1 MRTVKEQE
9 ITALAPNANAAGNA
23 RKISSGG
30 GFVSRKRSE
39 DDSFY
44 MGECKGSGK
53 NNYVVSADYID
64 EEHPVFRCSC
74 PSRQFPCKHS
84 LALLYEMAAG
94 KEFAVTEI
102 PEDILAKREKKEAR
116 AAKKQLGEK
125 KPASEKSARASRA
138 AKTKKIKKQLEGLG
152 LLRQLT
158 EGLVSGGLAAMG
170 SVSLKTYR
178 DLAKQ
183 LGDYYLPGPLVY
195 LNRLILEMEAC
206 QKDQDPRHYDQ
217 AVEILKKLRA
227 LEKKAEVYLREK
239 LEKDSPEA
247 DDDELYE
254 ELGGVWKLEQ
264 LNGLGLKKEGARL
277 VQLSFQVV
285 FDKARKEYID
295 QGFWADADTGQL
307 VHTSNYRPVKAL
319 KYVKQEDSCFGLVRP
334 SVLSYYPGS
343 ANPRV
348 RWESAAYED
357 ISAQVCKDLMEKAC
371 KDIPSAMKD
380 VKNQLKN
387 TLSQEYC
394 PVMISYQE
402 LGMAETE
409 GEEGGTGKMVCA
421 MKDHGGNRIRLG
433 SLKGWE
439 DTVSTLP
446 MLPAHSLYRE
456 GVLFGL
462 AYYDAGNRQMGIY
475 PLSIIKE
482 DGIFRLLY

>member
-9 ITALAPNANAAGNA
+9 ITALAPNANAVSNA

-39 DDSFY
+39 DDTFY
-44 MGECKGSGK
+44 MGECKGSGTSH
-53 NNYVVSADYID
+53 YIVSADYID
-64 EEHPVFRCSC
+64 GDHPVFRCSC

-84 LALLYEMAAG
+84 LALLFEMAAG
-94 KEFAVTEI
+94 KDFAVTEI
-102 PEDILAKREKKEAR
+102 PEDILAKREKKEA
-116 AAKKQLGEK
+116 KKQSGEK
-125 KPASEKSARASRA
+125 KPATEKSARAAKA

-206 QKDQDPRHYDQ
+206 QKDQDPCHYDQ

-227 LEKKAEVYLREK
+227 LEKKAKVYLEEK
-239 LEKDSPEA
+239 LENDSPEA

-254 ELGGVWKLEQ
+254 ELGGIWKLEQ

-277 VQLSFQVV
+277 VQLSFQVI
-285 FDKARKEYID
+285 FDGARKEYID
-295 QGFWADADTGQL
+295 QGFWADVDTGQI
-307 VHTSNYRPVKAL
+307 VHTCNYRPVKAL
-319 KYVKQEDSCFGLVRP
+319 KYMKQEDSCLGLVKP
-334 SVLSYYPGS
+334 AILSYYPGT

-357 ISAQVCKDLMEKAC
+357 IPAQVYKDLMGKAYE
-371 KDIPSAMKD
+371 DIPSAVKD

-387 TLSQEYC
+387 TLSEGYC
-394 PVMISYQE
+394 PVMVSYQE
-402 LGMAETE
+402 LGMVETQDKAEGAGDKRT
-409 GEEGGTGKMVCA
+409 VFA
-421 MKDHGGNRIRLG
+421 LKDHGGNRIKLG

-439 DTVSTLP
+439 DTAS
-446 MLPAHSLYRE
+446 MLPLLPSPSFYKE

-462 AYYDAGNRQMGIY
+462 AYYDAGDRQMGIH
-475 PLSIIKE
+475 PLSVIKE
-482 DGIFRLLY
+482 DGILRLLY